1 MFHWFGKVSF
11 VPFSK
16 VQDFAVHLKDGR
28 LMGSKCTECGYQTF
42 PPRADCPECMSGQF
56 EFIEYSGKGTLYT
69 YTLISAAPTGFD
81 DMAPYTIMVVDLQEG
96 GRLLGWQGV
105 RAAHRPQL
113 VPPLGLLPGGV
124 LLLKA
129 EQVAQSGLVQVA
141 QADQDLAQPPDP
153 ALPGLDP
160 RGVGELIHRDQ
171 PMVDR

>member
-96 GRLLGWQGV
+96 GRLLGWQGESISD
-105 RAAHRPQL
+105 
-113 VPPLGLLPGGV
+113 
-124 LLLKA
+124 
-129 EQVAQSGLVQVA
+129 EQVKIGMKLQVVPRIF
-141 QADQDLAQPPDP
+141 DSEEIKLYYTLEQPGTTWGKAP
-153 ALPGLDP
+153 APHLG
-160 RGVGELIHRDQ
+160 
-171 PMVDR
+171 